1 MDFKSVKELLAS
13 NKNIVI
19 TTHRSPDGDAIGS
32 SLALH
37 HLLVAHGH
45 DVTVLVPDQFPPFL
59 SWMKGSES
67 IVIYELSKIRS
78 REAIDKSDIIFSL
91 DYNNLSRIAELGDLV
106 EQKQVTKI
114 LIDHHLDPS
123 HDFDFSMS
131 DTSASSTA
139 QMIYSFAVEVGLDH
153 YIDQKVAECI
163 YAGIMTDTGSFKF
176 SSTSADTH
184 RVVASL
190 MDKGLVPERVHSSI
204 FDTNSFSRL
213 KLLGFTLSERFE
225 FDQEKKISIL
235 RLSEEDKNEYNYQKG
250 DTEGFVNYGLSV
262 NGSKMAV
269 FLSEDE
275 GCTKFSFRS
284 KGELDVNKI
293 ARAHFNGGGHKNAA
307 GGKLDVPI
315 DDAYKQLQNV
325 INDLF

>member
-1 MDFKSVKELLAS
+1 
-13 NKNIVI
+13 
-19 TTHRSPDGDAIGS
+19 
-32 SLALH
+32 
-37 HLLVAHGH
+37 
-45 DVTVLVPDQFPPFL
+45 
-59 SWMKGSES
+59 
-67 IVIYELSKIRS
+67 
-78 REAIDKSDIIFSL
+78 
-91 DYNNLSRIAELGDLV
+91 
-106 EQKQVTKI
+106 
-114 LIDHHLDPS
+114 
-123 HDFDFSMS
+123 MS

>member
-1 MDFKSVKELLAS
+1 MDFLSVKELLS
-13 NKNIVI
+13 TPKNIVI

-37 HLLVAHGH
+37 HLLKAHGH
-45 DVTVLVPDQFPPFL
+45 NVTVLVPDQFPHFL
-59 SWMKGSES
+59 SWMKGSET
-67 IVIYELSKIRS
+67 IVVYELSKIRS

-91 DYNNLSRIAELGDLV
+91 DYNNLSRIAEVGELV
-106 EQKQVTKI
+106 ERKAAVKI
-114 LIDHHLDPS
+114 LIDHHLEPS
-123 HDFDFSMS
+123 PDFDFSMS

-139 QMIYSFAVEVGLDH
+139 QMIYSFAEEVGLDG
-153 YIDQKVAECI
+153 YIDQQIAECI

-176 SSTSADTH
+176 SSTSANTH
-184 RVVASL
+184 RVVANL
-190 MDKGLVPERVHSSI
+190 MDKGLVPEKVHASI
-204 FDTNSFSRL
+204 FDTNSFARL
-213 KLLGFTLSERFE
+213 RLLGFTLSERFE
-225 FDQEKKISIL
+225 YNQEKKVSVL
-235 RLSEEDKNEYNYQKG
+235 RLSEEDKNQYNYQKG

-269 FLSEDE
+269 FLSEDD
-275 GCTKFSFRS
+275 GYTKFSFRS

-307 GGKLDVPI
+307 GGKLDMPI
-315 DDAYKQLQNV
+315 DDAYKQLQKV

>member
-1 MDFKSVKELLAS
+1 MDFKSVKELLS
-13 NKNIVI
+13 SPKDIVI

-32 SLALH
+32 SLALF
-37 HLLVAHGH
+37 HLLKAHGH
-45 DVTVLVPDQFPPFL
+45 NVTVLVPDQFPHFL

-67 IVIYELSKIRS
+67 IVIYEMSKIRS

-91 DYNNLSRIAELGDLV
+91 DYNTLSRVAELGELV
-106 EQKQVTKI
+106 EQKSATTI
-114 LIDHHLDPS
+114 LIDHHLAPS
-123 HDFDFSMS
+123 PHYDFSLS

-139 QMIYSFAVEVGLDH
+139 QLIYSFAEEIGLDI
-153 YIDQKVAECI
+153 YINQDIAECI

-176 SSTSADTH
+176 SSTSAATH

-190 MDKGLVPERVHSSI
+190 MDKGLVPEKVHTSI

-213 KLLGFTLSERFE
+213 RLLGFTLSERFE
-225 FDQEKKISIL
+225 YNQDKKISVL
-235 RLSEEDKNEYNYQKG
+235 RLSQEDKNLFNYQKG

-269 FLSEDE
+269 FLSEDD
-275 GCTKFSFRS
+275 GYTKFSFRS
-284 KGELDVNKI
+284 KGDLDVNKI

-315 DDAYKQLQNV
+315 DDAYKQLQKV
-325 INDLF
+325 INDQF